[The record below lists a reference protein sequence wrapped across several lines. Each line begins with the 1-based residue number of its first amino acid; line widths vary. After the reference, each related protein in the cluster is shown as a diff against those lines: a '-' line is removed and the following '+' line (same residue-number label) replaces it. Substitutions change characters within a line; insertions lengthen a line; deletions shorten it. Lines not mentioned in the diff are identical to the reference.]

1 MMSFGFARL
10 VPSTDSLAISDG
22 TGGNSAATW
31 TSFGFAV
38 VLADLSAPRSA
49 LPGGVLLF
57 SISDWALAILTDVAG
72 FAGPGVAVDATVA
85 AAAGAPSS
93 SSSSR
98 ARPKSLANGLTG
110 ARWLLARTVSTLTPA
125 LRAASSESSDGAS
138 PRFLISA
145 SATA

>member
-49 LPGGVLLF
+49 LPGGDFLF
-57 SISDWALAILTDVAG
+57 SISDWALAMTDVAG

-98 ARPKSLANGLTG
+98 ARPKSLAN
-110 ARWLLARTVSTLTPA
+110 
-125 LRAASSESSDGAS
+125 
-138 PRFLISA
+138 
-145 SATA
+145 